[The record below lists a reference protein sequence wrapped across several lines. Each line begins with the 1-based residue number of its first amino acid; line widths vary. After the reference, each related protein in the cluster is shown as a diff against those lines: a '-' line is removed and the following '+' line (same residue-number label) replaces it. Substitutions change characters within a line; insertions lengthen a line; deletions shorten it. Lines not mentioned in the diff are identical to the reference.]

1 MPQIPARLGKLTV
14 TDTNAVSLVLKLNHY
29 ENKNQFVS
37 FINSR
42 KAEAAFIGHIVVF
55 FYNSKKLKC
64 IGTLSFF
71 KICSHIF
78 MIFEENWSTDFGHA
92 ET

>member
-55 FYNSKKLKC
+55 FLQFKEIEMYRYAV
-64 IGTLSFF
+64 FF
-71 KICSHIF
+71 
-78 MIFEENWSTDFGHA
+78 
-92 ET
+92 